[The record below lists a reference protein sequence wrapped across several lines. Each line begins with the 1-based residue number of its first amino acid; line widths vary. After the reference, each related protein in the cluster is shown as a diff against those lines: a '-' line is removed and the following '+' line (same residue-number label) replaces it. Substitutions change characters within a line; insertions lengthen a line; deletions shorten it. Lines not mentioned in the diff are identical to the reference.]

1 MAKLRTNHNKSK
13 RPFAGLALRVFTM
26 FAILSILFVIF
37 YRMVNSS
44 DTNSQDGSIVVNP
57 GTSVS
62 SLGSESELI
71 PGNNRSEIITHQYY
85 TLGYDEQYE
94 QAAWVS
100 YKLTKANLKIPNVP
114 RADRFNQ
121 DPMVSTQSATHND
134 YRGSGYSR
142 GHMAPAGDMAQNK
155 VSMQESFFMSNMS
168 PQKIPFN
175 GGIWRELEEC
185 VRDWAYKENTLYI
198 VTGPILHDVTQYI
211 GKKSKVGVPK
221 SHYKVILDV
230 EGRDQKGIAFI
241 MENER
246 SSRPIM
252 DFAVSIDEV
261 ERITGLDFFSNL
273 LTDSLEE
280 KLESEIDINDW
291 KVSDK
296 RYKNRIN
303 SWNNQN

>member
-1 MAKLRTNHNKSK
+1 MAKLKTNHNTSK
-13 RPFAGLALRVFTM
+13 RPFVGLALRVFTM
-26 FAILSILFVIF
+26 FAILSILFVMF
-37 YRMVNSS
+37 YRMVNNT
-44 DTNSQDGSIVVNP
+44 DTNSQDGSIIVIP
-57 GTSVS
+57 SSPVS
-62 SLGSESELI
+62 SGGVESELI
-71 PGNNRSEIITHQYY
+71 PGNNRSEVVTHQYY

-114 RADRFNQ
+114 RADRFKQ
-121 DPMVSTQSATHND
+121 DPMVSTQSAAHSD
-134 YRGSGYSR
+134 YSRSGYSR

-198 VTGPILHDVTQYI
+198 VTGPILNDVTQYI

-221 SHYKVILDV
+221 SHYKVILDID
-230 EGRDQKGIAFI
+230 GRDQKGIAFI

-261 ERITGLDFFSNL
+261 ERLTGLDFFSNL
-273 LTDSLEE
+273 LTDLLED
-280 KLESEIDINDW
+280 KLEREVDIRAW
-291 KVSDK
+291 KVSNK
-296 RYKNRIN
+296 RYQNRTN